1 MKPLTIIRF
10 GLPAMLVAV
19 GVGLIVLGDD
29 AAIGAG
35 VVIIG
40 CAGLV
45 SLANF
50 LVRFSVDE
58 MQDRTRDQD
67 ARDFYRAHGRWPD
80 DLEPQSAPAD
90 APVTEP
96 APAAPGGHPG
106 VISRPVADRE
116 GRTRPLRPRRPPRRP
131 HQGP

>member
-1 MKPLTIIRF
+1 MKPLTVIRF
-10 GLPAMLVAV
+10 GLPAMLVAL
-19 GVGLIVLGDD
+19 GVALILVGDD
-29 AAIGAG
+29 AAVGAG

-45 SLANF
+45 SLANL
-50 LVRFSVDE
+50 LVRFSVNE

-67 ARDFYRAHGRWPD
+67 ARDFYSAHGRWPD
-80 DLEPQSAPAD
+80 DPEPQSTP
-90 APVTEP
+90 PKP
-96 APAAPGGHPG
+96 APSPPGEHPG
-106 VISRPVADRE
+106 VISRPVADQE